1 MLIPQFLAWAEE
13 ASAGERAEAAFG
25 LARAFLYADLDAFTL
40 GEAERALTI
49 MLDDPSTMVRRSLA
63 EAFATAVDVPR
74 HLLAA
79 LAADRSDI
87 AAIVLERSP
96 ILDDADLIDA
106 VAVGD
111 ALAQSAVA
119 RRARLSASVAGALA
133 EVGDLEAALDL
144 CRNNGAELSRFAIER
159 LISRFSQDG
168 RIREAIG
175 RRNDLNAE
183 MRHALVMASAQTLTS
198 FVIGCAWMSAER
210 ATRLLQDAGDR
221 ATIAIAVGDDLA
233 TVEPGLRGFASY
245 LRTAGYLT
253 PALMLRAL
261 LSRHNALF
269 EAALCE
275 LSGRTEERI
284 AGLVRNCSGLGFAAL
299 YKSVGLPLNLLPV
312 FRAAIL
318 AGREID
324 ATHQA
329 GESGRLDRRMV
340 TTVIR
345 ACEAISSR
353 DDFRRLS
360 ALLRRFEVEAA
371 RDEVRP
377 SDRVE
382 IGPAFERAPA
392 PLALDFAPRRELE
405 LPVAA

>member
-1 MLIPQFLAWAEE
+1 MLISQFLTWAEQ

-25 LARAFLYADLDAFTL
+25 LARAFLYTDLDPYTY

-49 MLDDPSTMVRRSLA
+49 LLDDPSTMVRRSLA

-79 LAADRSDI
+79 LAADRSDV

-106 VAVGD
+106 LAIGD
-111 ALAQSAVA
+111 ALVQGAVA
-119 RRARLSASVAGALA
+119 RRPRLSASVAGALA
-133 EVGDLEAALDL
+133 EVGDVEAALDL
-144 CRNNGAELSRFAIER
+144 CRNDGAELSRFAIER

-221 ATIAIAVGDDLA
+221 ATIAIAAGEDLV
-233 TVEPGLRGFASY
+233 TVEPGLRAFASY

-318 AGREID
+318 AGRETD
-324 ATHQA
+324 ASREV
-329 GESGRLDRRMV
+329 GDPGRLDRRMV
-340 TTVIR
+340 ATVIR

-377 SDRVE
+377 SE
-382 IGPAFERAPA
+382 PAASGPAFGNSGM
-392 PLALDFAPRRELE
+392 PLAIEYAPMADTE